1 MKNKVSK
8 ISRIVLIGLGL
19 LAVSCATPKKR
30 KVDFRVLN
38 LGTDR
43 DQVIARL
50 GKPELE
56 SIEEDGTKKDIMKVA
71 QGTGVV
77 ANAAAG
83 TTRWVTGVGTLGIAT
98 AAIPPREP
106 KWVEFSAHYDEKER
120 IKRVRALNERAAAVF
135 KSQRIDS
142 VE

>member
-1 MKNKVSK
+1 MNITVRS
-8 ISRIVLIGLGL
+8 INQLLVIAASI

-30 KVDFRVLN
+30 KVDFTVLN

-43 DQVIARL
+43 DRVIARL

-56 SIEEDGTKKDIMKVA
+56 EIEDDGTKKDIMKVA
-71 QGTGVV
+71 QGTGVI
-77 ANAAAG
+77 ANAASG

-98 AAIPPREP
+98 AAVPPREP
-106 KWVEFSAHYDEKER
+106 NWVEFSAHYNENDQIE
-120 IKRVRALNERAAAVF
+120 RVRALNDRAVRVF
-135 KSQRIDS
+135 KSQRINS

>member
-1 MKNKVSK
+1 MRT
-8 ISRIVLIGLGL
+8 ISQILVVGFSVM
-19 LAVSCATPKKR
+19 AVSCATPKKR
-30 KVDFRVLN
+30 KVDFSVLN

-43 DQVIARL
+43 DRVIARL

-56 SIEEDGTKKDIMKVA
+56 AIEADGTKKDIMKVA

-98 AAIPPREP
+98 AALPPREP
-106 KWVEFSAHYDEKER
+106 KWVEFSAHYNDKDQ
-120 IKRVRALNERAAAVF
+120 IDRVRALNDRAASVF
-135 KSQRIDS
+135 KSQRLNS